1 MRRHATIHESQ
12 RAEQEHKL
20 AHLKAKYRTQRILTL
35 VAAFVGFCVILLMLL
50 WAPIMGPWKQERVG
64 MANYRQATQE
74 RKITIE
80 QARGDLAAAKD
91 QAEAIRVMGQAAR
104 DYPEYATQQFIA
116 KMAEGVATGKIK
128 KIIYVPVESPLPV
141 TEAGRVAQ

>member
-1 MRRHATIHESQ
+1 MSSSYRASLDRQDEDRLNHLRKTMRFQ
-12 RAEQEHKL
+12 RLL
-20 AHLKAKYRTQRILTL
+20 A
-35 VAAFVGFCVILLMLL
+35 VGAAIGVYAIILLMLL
-50 WAPIMGPWKQERVG
+50 WTPIMGPWKQERVG
-64 MANYRQATQE
+64 MANYRQAKQE

-128 KIIYVPVESPLPV
+128 KIIYVPVEAPLPV
-141 TEAGRVAQ
+141 TEAGRVSQ